1 MVEKKKPH
9 VVKDEEASKPTHITH
24 KKSKLDK
31 LEGNNKVLTVDKK
44 DVQNGIE

>member
-9 VVKDEEASKPTHITH
+9 VAKDGEASKPTHITH

-31 LEGNNKVLTVDKK
+31 LEGNKVLTVDKK
-44 DVQNGIE
+44 DVQNEIE